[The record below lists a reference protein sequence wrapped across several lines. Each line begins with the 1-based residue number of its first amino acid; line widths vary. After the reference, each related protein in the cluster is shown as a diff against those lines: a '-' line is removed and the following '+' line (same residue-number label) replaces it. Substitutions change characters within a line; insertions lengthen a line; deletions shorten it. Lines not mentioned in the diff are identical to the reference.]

1 MNRAQPRGDD
11 IIGNNLMRESLERI
25 RMWLEREAPH
35 LASSLQPGLSSED
48 LQRIMG
54 PKSAQYRVPEEVV
67 ELYAWRNGQ
76 AGNLPFFDVLRFQ
89 PFEDAV
95 AYANLV
101 EEYFDGAFPLM
112 VFQELNYDA
121 GYQFRCGPEEQSSVP
136 AYRWVHGDETIEAS
150 SLTNLLSAVAE
161 GFEAGAFRPND
172 RGELDTDKDLWN
184 SILIRHHPDRVHGV
198 NTLLSRQWAELS
210 GEQLRLAFNDLAA
223 INQIEASALVREY
236 LGDNPDRPVQ
246 DFETFHSVMSMGM
259 VIHDDWTRD
268 FALSL
273 VFSSVPRIRE
283 AALSM
288 LAWSWRGELSLS
300 AQHVDGLIDQIM
312 TSPAFDGGNRERAM
326 LLEVSEDRR
335 AVPALLWLVNGPS
348 ADRDTRIAAL
358 RGLGRLQ
365 VIEVRQACLTV
376 AETDSDPGT
385 RITAVRALLD
395 LGFEDARVEAA
406 AKTYFREVLQRF
418 GSPMESVLEQNET
431 PTLKRWIEE
440 TKQSI
445 SSGDGSA

>member
-1 MNRAQPRGDD
+1 
-11 IIGNNLMRESLERI
+11 
-25 RMWLEREAPH
+25 MWLEREAPH
-35 LASSLQPGLSSED
+35 LASSLQPGLSPED
-48 LQRIMG
+48 MQRIMG
-54 PKSAQYRVPEEVV
+54 PKSARYCIPEEVV

-101 EEYFDGAFPLM
+101 EEYFNGAFPLM
-112 VFQELNYDA
+112 VFQELDYDA
-121 GYQFRCGPEEQSSVP
+121 GYQFRCGPEEQRSVP
-136 AYRWVHGDETIEAS
+136 AYRWEHGDESIETP
-150 SLTNLLSAVAE
+150 SLTNLLNAVAE

-172 RGELDTDKDLWN
+172 LGELNTDKDLWN
-184 SILIRHHPDRVHGV
+184 SILVRHHPDRVHGM
-198 NTLLSRQWAELS
+198 NALLNRQWAELS
-210 GEQLRLAFNDLAA
+210 GERLRLAFNDLAA
-223 INQIEASALVREY
+223 INQIEAGALVREY
-236 LGDNPDRPVQ
+236 LGDNQDRPVQ
-246 DFETFHSVMSMGM
+246 DFETFYSVISIG
-259 VIHDDWTRD
+259 IIFHDNWTRD

-273 VFSSVPRIRE
+273 IFSNVDRTRE

-288 LAWSWRGELSLS
+288 LAWSWRGELSLT

-312 TSPAFDGGNRERAM
+312 TNPASDAGNRERAM
-326 LLEVSEDRR
+326 LLGVSGDRR
-335 AVPALLWLVNGPS
+335 AVAALLWLINGPS
-348 ADRDTRIAAL
+348 ADSVTRDTRIAAL

-365 VIEVRQACLTV
+365 AIGARQVCLTA

-395 LGFEDARVEAA
+395 LGFEDAPVETA

-418 GSPMESVLEQNET
+418 GSPIESVLEQNET

-445 SSGDGSA
+445 ASGGGSA